1 MEHVQ
6 NIVEMSRRVQL
17 INICLSVD
25 LKSITIIDAVLCAHE
40 HPILLLSFSLLSINL
55 SVVAL
60 TKKNYPGSWL
70 QSASQAKVRYQAS
83 FSVLKV

>member
-60 TKKNYPGSWL
+60 TKKTILVLGF
-70 QSASQAKVRYQAS
+70 SQHRKQKYDTRRHSQ
-83 FSVLKV
+83 FLKV

>member
-40 HPILLLSFSLLSINL
+40 HPILLLRFSTISINL
-55 SVVAL
+55 SVVVL
-60 TKKNYPGSWL
+60 TKKKLSWFLASVSIASKSTIPGVIL
-70 QSASQAKVRYQAS
+70 S
-83 FSVLKV
+83 F